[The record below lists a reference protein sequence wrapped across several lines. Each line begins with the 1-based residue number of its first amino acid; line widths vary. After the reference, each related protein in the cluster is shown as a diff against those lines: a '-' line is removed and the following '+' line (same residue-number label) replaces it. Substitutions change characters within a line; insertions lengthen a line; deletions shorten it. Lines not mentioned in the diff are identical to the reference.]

1 MDKRIYVAPAR
12 FSGPRGQ
19 RRQGQGGQGE
29 GPLNGLRLVVKDLF
43 AIKGERIGQGNP
55 DLLARTPIERQ
66 TAPAVLALQQAGAD
80 YRARTTTDE
89 LAYSL
94 NGTNAHFGTP
104 ENPRAPLRLPGGS
117 SVGSAVAV
125 VRGEAEIGLGTDTGG
140 SIRVPSSYC
149 GLYGLRPTHGRI
161 SMTGLKP
168 LAPRFDTVGW
178 MTRDLAT
185 LTQVSEVLMPATTA
199 TRLPARIILLVPE
212 GLAAGPYQ
220 RLLGP
225 LSRRLESLGFQCE
238 RRMLSQTFMARAS
251 EAFRILQGCEI
262 RRTHQAWLST
272 PQQGPE
278 SRWPRLNPDIAAR
291 LKWCMTLSDTDEQAA
306 EAKAD
311 TVRRWYRQQLAASQP
326 ASHQKGSEA
335 PEEAGSRASHAQA
348 EATSEAVFVLPTT
361 PGASPLLG
369 ASLEVM
375 EAYRHR
381 LMGLTAL
388 AGLNGAPQLSLPWLT
403 DDAARLPEEAAPP
416 PWGVSLLGL
425 PGRDESLLALACM
438 LED

>member
-1 MDKRIYVAPAR
+1 MDKCIYVAPAR

-19 RRQGQGGQGE
+19 
-29 GPLNGLRLVVKDLF
+29 GPLDGQRLVVKDLF
-43 AIKGERIGQGNP
+43 AIKGDRIGQGNP
-55 DLLARTPIERQ
+55 DLLASAPIERQ
-66 TAPAVLALQQAGAD
+66 TAPAVLALQQTGAD

-104 ENPRAPLRLPGGS
+104 GNPRAPLRLPGGS
-117 SVGSAVAV
+117 SVGSTVAVA
-125 VRGEAEIGLGTDTGG
+125 RGEAEIGLGTDTGG

-185 LTQVSEVLMPATTA
+185 LTQVSEVLMPAATA

-238 RRMLSQTFMARAS
+238 RRMLSQTFMAHAS

-262 RRTHQAWLST
+262 RRTHQAWLTT
-272 PQQGPE
+272 PEQGPE

-291 LKWCMTLSDTDEQAA
+291 LKWCMTLSDADEQVA

-311 TVRRWYRQQLAASQP
+311 TVRRWYRRQLAANQP
-326 ASHQKGSEA
+326 ASHQEC
-335 PEEAGSRASHAQA
+335 
-348 EATSEAVFVLPTT
+348 SEAVFVLPTT

-388 AGLNGAPQLSLPWLT
+388 AGLNGAPQLSLPWLA
-403 DDAARLPEEAAPP
+403 DSAARLPQEAAPP

-425 PGRDESLLALACM
+425 PGRDESLLALASM
-438 LED
+438 LEN

>member
-1 MDKRIYVAPAR
+1 MDKRIYVAPAH
-12 FSGPRGQ
+12 FSGPRGD
-19 RRQGQGGQGE
+19 
-29 GPLNGLRLVVKDLF
+29 GPLNGKRLVVKDLF
-43 AIKGERIGQGNP
+43 AIKGERTGQGNP
-55 DLLARTPIERQ
+55 DLLASAPIESA
-66 TAPAVLALQQAGAD
+66 TAPAVLALQKAGAD
-80 YRARTTTDE
+80 YHARTTTDE

-104 ENPRAPLRLPGGS
+104 QNPRAPLRLPGGS

-125 VRGEAEIGLGTDTGG
+125 ARGEADIGLGTDTGG

-161 SMTGLKP
+161 EMSGLKP
-168 LAPRFDTVGW
+168 LAPRFDTVGF

-185 LTQVSEVLMPATTA
+185 LTQVSEVLMPPTSA

-220 RLLGP
+220 RLLGS
-225 LSRRLESLGFQCE
+225 LARRLESLGFRCE
-238 RRMLSQTFMARAS
+238 RRMLSQAFMAHAS

-272 PQQGPE
+272 PEYGPE

-306 EAKAD
+306 ETKAD
-311 TVRRWYRQQLAASQP
+311 SVRRWYRQQLVASQQGDEMPCDESSAAS
-326 ASHQKGSEA
+326 HG
-335 PEEAGSRASHAQA
+335 HA

-375 EAYRHR
+375 EGYRYR

-388 AGLNGAPQLSLPWLT
+388 AGLNGAPQLSLPWMV
-403 DDAARLPEEAAPP
+403 DGAARLPEEAAPP

-425 PGRDESLLALACM
+425 PGRDESLLALARL
-438 LED
+438 LEG

>member
-1 MDKRIYVAPAR
+1 MDKCIYVAPAR

-19 RRQGQGGQGE
+19 KE

-55 DLLARTPIERQ
+55 DLLDSAPIERQ

-94 NGTNAHFGTP
+94 NGTNAHYGTP

-125 VRGEAEIGLGTDTGG
+125 ARGEAEIGLGTDTGG

-168 LAPRFDTVGW
+168 LAPRFDTIGW

-185 LTQVSEVLMPATTA
+185 LTQVSEVLMPETTA

-212 GLAAGPYQ
+212 GLTAGPYQ

-251 EAFRILQGCEI
+251 EAFRVLQGFEI

-272 PQQGPE
+272 PEQGPE
-278 SRWPRLNPDIAAR
+278 SRWPQLNPDIAAR
-291 LKWCMTLSDTDEQAA
+291 LKWCMTLSDSDEQAA
-306 EAKAD
+306 EAKAA
-311 TVRRWYRQQLAASQP
+311 TVRRWYRQQLG
-326 ASHQKGSEA
+326 ASHQEDSEA
-335 PEEAGSRASHAQA
+335 PAEAGSRALHAQA

-388 AGLNGAPQLSLPWLT
+388 AGLNGAPQLSLPWLA
-403 DDAARLPEEAAPP
+403 DSAARLPQESAPP

-425 PGRDESLLALACM
+425 PGRDESLLALARM

>member
-19 RRQGQGGQGE
+19 GWQEE
-29 GPLNGLRLVVKDLF
+29 GPLNGQRLVVKDLF

-55 DLLARTPIERQ
+55 DLLASAPIERQ

-104 ENPRAPLRLPGGS
+104 QNPRAPLRLPGGS

-125 VRGEAEIGLGTDTGG
+125 ARGEAEVGLGTDTGG

-185 LTQVSEVLMPATTA
+185 LTQVSEVLIPETTA

-238 RRMLSQTFMARAS
+238 RRMLSQAFMARAS

-262 RRTHQAWLST
+262 RCTHQAWLST
-272 PQQGPE
+272 PEQGPE

-291 LKWCMTLSDTDEQAA
+291 LKWCMTLSDSDEQAA

-311 TVRRWYRQQLAASQP
+311 TVRRWFRQQLAASQP
-326 ASHQKGSEA
+326 ASQAASHQEGSEA
-335 PEEAGSRASHAQA
+335 PAEAGSRALHAQA
-348 EATSEAVFVLPTT
+348 EATSEAVFMLPTT

-388 AGLNGAPQLSLPWLT
+388 AGLNGAPQLSLPWLA
-403 DDAARLPEEAAPP
+403 DSAARLPQEAAPP

-425 PGRDESLLALACM
+425 PGRDESLLALASM
-438 LED
+438 LEN

>member
-12 FSGPRGQ
+12 FSGPK
-19 RRQGQGGQGE
+19 GE
-29 GPLNGLRLVVKDLF
+29 GSLEGKRLVVKDLF
-43 AIKGERIGQGNP
+43 AIKGERTGQGNP
-55 DLLARTPIERQ
+55 DLLASAPIERE
-66 TAPAVLALQQAGAD
+66 TAPSVLALQKAGAD

-94 NGTNAHFGTP
+94 NGTNAHYGTP
-104 ENPRAPLRLPGGS
+104 QNPRAPLRLPGGS

-125 VRGEAEIGLGTDTGG
+125 ARGEAEIGLGTDTGG

-161 SMTGLKP
+161 EMSGLKP
-168 LAPRFDTVGW
+168 LAPRFDTIGW

-185 LTQVSEVLMPATTA
+185 LTQVSEVLMPPTTA
-199 TRLPARIILLVPE
+199 TRLPARLILLVPE

-225 LSRRLESLGFQCE
+225 LARRLESLGFRCE
-238 RRMLSQTFMARAS
+238 RRMLSQAFMARAS

-272 PQQGPE
+272 PEQGPD
-278 SRWPRLNPDIAAR
+278 SRWPQLNPDIAAR
-291 LKWCMTLSDTDEQAA
+291 LKWCMTLSDADEQAA

-311 TVRRWYRQQLAASQP
+311 TVRRWYRQQLAASHEGGES
-326 ASHQKGSEA
+326 ACDDGSA
-335 PEEAGSRASHAQA
+335 AAHAQA

-369 ASLEVM
+369 ASLEEM

-388 AGLNGAPQLSLPWLT
+388 AGLNGAPQLSLPWLN